1 MVEIIQ
7 QTQKTN
13 SNRRAIHIH
22 GWMEHN
28 LAGYAKYYLMETHKF
43 QKVVNS
49 LENLVIV
56 KEFFL
61 DIGKQM
67 LETSYTLNLG

>member
-1 MVEIIQ
+1 
-7 QTQKTN
+7 
-13 SNRRAIHIH
+13 
-22 GWMEHN
+22 MEHN
-28 LAGYAKYYLMETHKF
+28 LAGYAKYYPMETHKS

-67 LETSYTLNLG
+67 LETNYTLNLG